1 MIQEKIVDL
10 HLPYPNEKDRL
21 VRVYIPEHD
30 ENQTLPVIYMT
41 DGQNLFEEENCKY
54 GCWHIR
60 EAVREEFKNTGK
72 SAVIVGIYNDN
83 PKKRGKELTPKSIG
97 KFQYPSFMAKI
108 MISLFLK
115 PQGEIFNDF
124 IINTLKPHI
133 EKNFP
138 VKTGRNNTAFC
149 GSSMGGLM
157 SFFTGLSN
165 SDVFSMAGV
174 FSPNVMMYSKED
186 MKNWIQ
192 SKLTQNKTYLY
203 MYAGKGNDMES
214 KLYPAFEQTCQ
225 TLKEIYPKEFLKIV
239 VKENGMH
246 HESHWEPVF
255 KDFLHD
261 FLAKNH

>member
-108 MISLFLK
+108 MI
-115 PQGEIFNDF
+115 
-124 IINTLKPHI
+124 
-133 EKNFP
+133 